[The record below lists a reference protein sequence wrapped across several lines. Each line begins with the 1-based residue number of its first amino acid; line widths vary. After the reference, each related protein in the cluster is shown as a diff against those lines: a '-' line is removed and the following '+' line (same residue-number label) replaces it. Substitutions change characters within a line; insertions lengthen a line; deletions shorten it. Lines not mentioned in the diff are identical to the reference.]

1 MKPPIQGIA
10 VSSGIAIG
18 RALLL
23 GKEPLPVQHYLVGK
37 AQVARELQRL
47 EKGFALAIGE
57 LRRVQHSIA
66 EDPASNDL
74 HALLDVHAM
83 LLEDEALQQGAAA
96 FVRQR
101 RYNAEWALMQ
111 QLAQYAREFDA
122 MDDDYLRERKTDLEQ
137 LVARV
142 VQCIQ
147 AQDRQGRGQAAA
159 PPPGALGAALSS
171 IQQTQATLKA
181 PTPQATQQNPQQASQ
196 SHPTAEDLPL
206 IVVAHELAPADM
218 LHFRQNIFAGF
229 VVDTGGATSHTAIVA
244 RSLDIPAVVGAK
256 DATSR
261 VTQDCL
267 LIVHADAG
275 QVIVNPDAAT
285 LAHYRQLQQQLQQVR
300 QRRQRLRYTPAITH
314 DGQGIELLANI
325 ELPGD
330 CAAALNNS
338 AVGVGLFRSEFLFM
352 GRQGTLPDEQEQYRA
367 YRDAMLAMQGLPVT
381 IRTVDIGADKALDGQ
396 AVSRQTQEHSALGL
410 RAIRWSLASPAM
422 FRTQLRALLRAAVHG
437 PLRILFPMLGQR
449 QEIQQA
455 LAQLE
460 LAREELR
467 ASQTPFGPVLVG
479 AMIEVP
485 AAALT
490 IDQFLQHFDFV
501 SLGTNDLTQY
511 TLAVDRAD
519 ESVAHLFDA
528 THPAVLQLIAHV
540 IQRCQARGKP
550 VCVCGEIAG
559 EPELTELLLGL
570 GLRSFSMH
578 PAQILA
584 VKERILL
591 ADTQTLQPW
600 ARSVLQAE
608 DPKALLQQ
616 SPCNGPEAAPLQPRS
631 AHPCPE
637 PTALGA

>member
-1 MKPPIQGIA
+1 MSPPIQGIA
-10 VSSGIAIG
+10 VSRGIAIG

-23 GKEPLPVQHYLVGK
+23 GKEPLPVRHYLV
-37 AQVARELQRL
+37 APSQVAQELQRL
-47 EKGFALAIGE
+47 QQGFALAIGE

-66 EDPASNDL
+66 ADPASSDL

-83 LLEDEALQQGAAA
+83 LLEDELLQQGAAA
-96 FVRQR
+96 FVRER

-122 MDDDYLRERKTDLEQ
+122 MDDDYLRERKSDLEQ

-147 AQDRQGRGQAAA
+147 VQGQPGQGKSAAA
-159 PPPGALGAALSS
+159 PPPGALGAALNAL
-171 IQQTQATLKA
+171 QQAQATPKA
-181 PTPQATQQNPQQASQ
+181 STPPPAPCDAAAQPG
-196 SHPTAEDLPL
+196 PVDDLPL

-256 DATSR
+256 DATGR
-261 VTQDCL
+261 ITQDCL

-285 LAHYRQLQQQLQQVR
+285 LAHYRQLQQQLLQIR
-300 QRRQRLRYTPAITH
+300 QRQQRLRYTPAITQ
-314 DGQGIELLANI
+314 DGQAIELLANI

-352 GRQGTLPDEQEQYRA
+352 GRQGALPDEQEQYRA

-396 AVSRQTQEHSALGL
+396 AISRQTQEHSALGL

-467 ASQTPFGPVLVG
+467 ASQTAFGPVLVG
-479 AMIEVP
+479 AMIELP

-501 SLGTNDLTQY
+501 CLGTNDLTQY

-540 IQRCQARGKP
+540 IQRSQARGKP

-591 ADTQTLQPW
+591 ADTQALQPW

-616 SPCNGPEAAPLQPRS
+616 RQCSMPEAPPRPPPHS
-631 AHPCPE
+631 ARACPE